1 MVLTGG
7 LFVADGLYWHLPAE
21 RMRKEFPYCYCD
33 VEITIPDYG
42 KPSRTWRTAVF
53 SHDDL

>member
-1 MVLTGG
+1 

-33 VEITIPDYG
+33 VEITVPDYG
-42 KPSRTWRTAVF
+42 KPSRMWRTAVF